1 MNNVCTEIYR
11 TIVTRAEQ
19 KLKTRLVQVPPHLYQ
34 HISDDEVQWLKNVC
48 GALIVEAKG
57 LTEPVF
63 AATISS

>member
-19 KLKTRLVQVPPHLYQ
+19 KMETRLVKVPPHLYQ
-34 HISDDEVQWLKNVC
+34 HISDDEIQWLKNVC
-48 GALIVEAKG
+48 GAMIVESKN

-63 AATISS
+63 AATVSS